1 MAHRIFDD
9 ARDLVERETFG
20 ALPRCG
26 HGGHGIGVLLH
37 ECVERLDADG
47 GEREEV
53 MVAAAFDEEGVATVF
68 ARPCDRGYRVV
79 DRHVPWQPDAL
90 GDRQD
95 VTWRGHL

>member
-1 MAHRIFDD
+1 
-9 ARDLVERETFG
+9 V
-20 ALPRCG
+20 
-26 HGGHGIGVLLH
+26 
-37 ECVERLDADG
+37 
-47 GEREEV
+47 
-53 MVAAAFDEEGVATVF
+53 VAAAFDEEGVATVF